1 MVFCRSHLSI
11 QMAAVAA
18 QRLSIPRLAGESCR
32 GGFFRTCWPGN
43 HGSVGMVSAT
53 RSASSSRAWPSPSEE
68 KSQDVEV
75 KVPAG
80 AVVGDVTKEA
90 GMEELLRAS
99 RGGGGGLRIH
109 KRCHGCGAWLHSNDP
124 EEHGYVPEEA
134 REKFSLTG
142 RRKVR
147 ATPKGVPVDVLP
159 QGVEVMRDTS
169 VKYKDRTRMLV
180 CQRCYRLQH
189 YHRMDTPVKGGFY
202 RMEGGRDWEH
212 EAEIVEK
219 IVRRMRWLVDALSPV
234 LVQDT
239 SAGRAVDTFAHDPV
253 GFFVNLGHRKAWP
266 LPANWQPKLSHELA
280 PMRLSVPQVQNAS
293 SAPLPGVT
301 IREPKNIWL
310 YCAAQWEEC
319 ACDGKIRWGN
329 AGSWQVVPW
338 SVVTKSNR
346 VKCQVGKEPGFPALN
361 DVRPG
366 DDQKHCE
373 CQVNTASQMFTYI
386 NLLSL
391 PKSDRKYIDV
401 EPVASCGSFEQDTSA
416 AGQLLWEGI
425 RGVCDQ
431 QWSPPREPGSHALSG
446 KEMTQAMRALAST
459 AFAQNYQRL
468 YREGWLQRGFVS
480 YFKGPPNS
488 QQAQLMELLIDS
500 VHQFSVYPIVV
511 LHVGLAIPM
520 HWTPRVF
527 PRLVVLSVKELPSSV
542 KACSA
547 VLQAA
552 LLSRVETGIFLS
564 HDSLILPGIDRLY
577 GTIASEVTE
586 DHPWPIMPV
595 HFLDK
600 TMDDNEPFW
609 AHFCANQSCPRQ
621 SMRWSQLSLSWS
633 RFSLPFIGSTLRAV
647 FRDETFSGEAPYQ
660 PLRLR
665 KAAGAEELLNVALW
679 EAGAYKQW
687 CKFDLPDISEVEE
700 WLQLP
705 ASTARCETS
714 VCAPLLGDR
723 RFYPDGVPKVFA
735 YLRFTTDLF
744 RARRLKENIARK
756 KAEHLLPYPILA
768 GKAYKNAAE
777 LRRDWPNLRCLTGD
791 QKPRTDKEDSEVLM
805 VVDLLDFESSLV
817 PELFDACRNR
827 RFPVIVVVNKV
838 DCLLDKMRDKEKGL
852 ARLKVWV
859 RRMSRQIR
867 NVHTND
873 VVLISSSSGHG
884 FKQLEERLRHHLLP
898 EDPKWMYVVGRVNS
912 GKSTFVNRF
921 LWYIGYKHQGAVHY
935 KRAVG
940 GVTRS
945 PVPGTTLHFVS
956 FGLPKGFRLVDC
968 PGIPSRHQ
976 VTAHLQEAMDLYAV
990 VPRKRVNSISYALH
1004 TGRSF
1009 LAGALVRIDQV
1020 QGNISFLSSF
1030 FGLSVTLHVCQT
1042 CKVEDLLSRKA
1053 GDFFYPP
1060 HSRDDFERLGP
1071 LVRHRVEVFGSSDRA
1086 WDDIVIAGMG
1096 WVSISG
1102 YGTKVLDVW
1111 VPK

>member
-18 QRLSIPRLAGESCR
+18 QRLSLPRRAVESCR
-32 GGFFRTCWPGN
+32 GGFFRTCWPDN
-43 HGSVGMVSAT
+43 HGSIGMVSAT
-53 RSASSSRAWPSPSEE
+53 RSASSSGAWPSQSEE
-68 KSQDVEV
+68 QSQEVEA
-75 KVPAG
+75 KLPAG

-90 GMEELLRAS
+90 GMEELLRQS

-147 ATPKGVPVDVLP
+147 ATPKGVAVDVLP

-189 YHRMDTPVKGGFY
+189 YHRMDTRVKGGFY

-219 IVRRMRWLVDALSPV
+219 IVRRMRLIFTWIPTFCDVTIGETAGFGQPSPEAETTRPLGIAKPEPDTQVGSWMLSRQCSCKILLLASLSTLSLMIPLAFSSILDTGSAHVDIGDWHWVESQHARLRQAFKLS
-234 LVQDT
+234 
-239 SAGRAVDTFAHDPV
+239 
-253 GFFVNLGHRKAWP
+253 RKAWP
-266 LPANWQPKLSHELA
+266 LPANWQPKLSHDLNLA
-280 PMRLSVPQVQNAS
+280 AMQVSVPQVQNAS
-293 SAPLPGVT
+293 SAPVPGVT

-338 SVVTKSNR
+338 STVTKSNR

-373 CQVNTASQMFTYI
+373 CQVNTASQMFAYI

-391 PKSDRKYIDV
+391 PKSDRKHIDV

-431 QWSPPREPGSHALSG
+431 QWSQPREPGNRALTS

-459 AFAQNYQRL
+459 AFAENYQRL

-577 GTIASEVTE
+577 GTIVSEVTE

-600 TMDDNEPFW
+600 TMDDKEAFW

-647 FRDETFSGEAPYQ
+647 FRDETFPGEAPYQ

-679 EAGAYKQW
+679 QAGAYKQW

-705 ASTARCETS
+705 ANTARCETP

-723 RFYPDGVPKVFA
+723 RFYPDGVPKIFA

-768 GKAYKNAAE
+768 GKAYKNSAE
-777 LRRDWPNLRCLTGD
+777 LRRDWPNVRCLTG
-791 QKPRTDKEDSEVLM
+791 V
-805 VVDLLDFESSLV
+805 
-817 PELFDACRNR
+817 
-827 RFPVIVVVNKV
+827 
-838 DCLLDKMRDKEKGL
+838 
-852 ARLKVWV
+852 
-859 RRMSRQIR
+859 
-867 NVHTND
+867 
-873 VVLISSSSGHG
+873 
-884 FKQLEERLRHHLLP
+884 
-898 EDPKWMYVVGRVNS
+898 
-912 GKSTFVNRF
+912 
-921 LWYIGYKHQGAVHY
+921 
-935 KRAVG
+935 
-940 GVTRS
+940 
-945 PVPGTTLHFVS
+945 
-956 FGLPKGFRLVDC
+956 
-968 PGIPSRHQ
+968 
-976 VTAHLQEAMDLYAV
+976 
-990 VPRKRVNSISYALH
+990 
-1004 TGRSF
+1004 
-1009 LAGALVRIDQV
+1009 
-1020 QGNISFLSSF
+1020 
-1030 FGLSVTLHVCQT
+1030 
-1042 CKVEDLLSRKA
+1042 
-1053 GDFFYPP
+1053 
-1060 HSRDDFERLGP
+1060 
-1071 LVRHRVEVFGSSDRA
+1071 
-1086 WDDIVIAGMG
+1086 
-1096 WVSISG
+1096 
-1102 YGTKVLDVW
+1102 
-1111 VPK
+1111 

>member
-32 GGFFRTCWPGN
+32 GGFFRTCWPDN

-53 RSASSSRAWPSPSEE
+53 RSASSSRAWPSQSDE

-189 YHRMDTPVKGGFY
+189 YHRMDTSVKGGFY

-219 IVRRMRWLVDALSPV
+219 IVRRMR
-234 LVQDT
+234 
-239 SAGRAVDTFAHDPV
+239 
-253 GFFVNLGHRKAWP
+253 K
-266 LPANWQPKLSHELA
+266 
-280 PMRLSVPQVQNAS
+280 
-293 SAPLPGVT
+293 
-301 IREPKNIWL
+301 
-310 YCAAQWEEC
+310 
-319 ACDGKIRWGN
+319 
-329 AGSWQVVPW
+329 GS
-338 SVVTKSNR
+338 
-346 VKCQVGKEPGFPALN
+346 
-361 DVRPG
+361 
-366 DDQKHCE
+366 
-373 CQVNTASQMFTYI
+373 I
-386 NLLSL
+386 
-391 PKSDRKYIDV
+391 
-401 EPVASCGSFEQDTSA
+401 
-416 AGQLLWEGI
+416 
-425 RGVCDQ
+425 
-431 QWSPPREPGSHALSG
+431 
-446 KEMTQAMRALAST
+446 
-459 AFAQNYQRL
+459 
-468 YREGWLQRGFVS
+468 
-480 YFKGPPNS
+480 
-488 QQAQLMELLIDS
+488 
-500 VHQFSVYPIVV
+500 
-511 LHVGLAIPM
+511 
-520 HWTPRVF
+520 
-527 PRLVVLSVKELPSSV
+527 
-542 KACSA
+542 
-547 VLQAA
+547 
-552 LLSRVETGIFLS
+552 
-564 HDSLILPGIDRLY
+564 
-577 GTIASEVTE
+577 
-586 DHPWPIMPV
+586 
-595 HFLDK
+595 
-600 TMDDNEPFW
+600 
-609 AHFCANQSCPRQ
+609 
-621 SMRWSQLSLSWS
+621 
-633 RFSLPFIGSTLRAV
+633 
-647 FRDETFSGEAPYQ
+647 
-660 PLRLR
+660 
-665 KAAGAEELLNVALW
+665 
-679 EAGAYKQW
+679 
-687 CKFDLPDISEVEE
+687 
-700 WLQLP
+700 
-705 ASTARCETS
+705 
-714 VCAPLLGDR
+714 
-723 RFYPDGVPKVFA
+723 
-735 YLRFTTDLF
+735 
-744 RARRLKENIARK
+744 
-756 KAEHLLPYPILA
+756 
-768 GKAYKNAAE
+768 
-777 LRRDWPNLRCLTGD
+777 
-791 QKPRTDKEDSEVLM
+791 VLM

-976 VTAHLQEAMDLYAV
+976 VTAQLQEAMDLYAV
-990 VPRKRVNSISYALH
+990 VPRKRINSISYALH

-1111 VPK
+1111 VPKGVKVFRRPALMPQEMRSRGITRFHVNHRARSPKIFRKKNGMVKARQDKELRDKLRAEQADIEAEQAAMVEVPDDVAFVDSELELPPGYSMAEPLPKTDQAKEDA